1 MIGLMNTVVLSMGRP
16 PRPGPSRSCTALRRT
31 TFSPIRQSLARS
43 SASPPLVMAVGQ
55 GRHYRIELRPKMAL
69 MVYYFCK
76 YSCASSPPSLPNSF
90 HVKHLR
96 PGRPT
101 SHRPSFS
108 CAATKDDEDGGGVDR
123 DGGIWSAGPRRSTQI
138 ADLQGPPC
146 STQIFPYDAVMM
158 Q

>member
-16 PRPGPSRSCTALRRT
+16 RPPLHAPRRT
-31 TFSPIRQSLARS
+31 TSSPIRQSLARRI
-43 SASPPLVMAVGQ
+43 SPPLVMALGQ
-55 GRHYRIELRPKMAL
+55 GRHYRIELRPKI
-69 MVYYFCK
+69 VYYFCK

-158 Q
+158 QC